1 VRDTALTEALRRLA
15 AEAATR
21 FSSLVAGGDEIPFDV
36 AEDEGPDS
44 LFYRYVPLTARYV
57 ADRTEEV
64 RSLPAFESARDAVV
78 EAGVAAPYLE
88 ARGRSVPE
96 DERVRADA
104 MLLAFVA
111 ALWDGSADFALD
123 IPRLDR
129 ALQSLDA
136 ETREIEQSDL
146 MIVPLV
152 GLRMKIAR
160 LDLPIGVRIVRAKD
174 IEAPIEAMRSEGMN
188 REPWEP
194 QFIAVAEQ
202 GPESEEPA
210 EALRQLRDLISV
222 MRLFKEGGLGL
233 GPYAF
238 VPTGEDS
245 WRRLATGAAPTR
257 SGGYDLSEAEAED
270 LARLASELEVRPGP
284 RGSLAWAI
292 RRFEMGCERPSAVD
306 GLSDHLLALQAV
318 LEGEG
323 PVGASLP
330 MRVAALIAEPEDRPQ
345 TSRRLED
352 IQLLERALITGA
364 PAEELDLEE
373 DTVAG
378 HAAWLEE
385 ALRAIL
391 RSAALGAHGADI
403 GAAAD
408 ETLIAAGLIAGE
420 VSEEQM
426 GSGAE
431 WDLVADDEDFEDANG
446 EEEIR
451 VTDERDELLES
462 EARAAS
468 GEEIRVIA
476 AVQADDPPV
485 AEEQAEAEH
494 DDEPVPQADGD
505 EQGTVGR
512 DWLGDVERADGATLE
527 WPAAEID
534 EPAPG
539 ERERIDTPRVRH
551 LFPVP
556 EDADWEV
563 RELDYD
569 RRETANGR

>member
-1 VRDTALTEALRRLA
+1 
-15 AEAATR
+15 
-21 FSSLVAGGDEIPFDV
+21 
-36 AEDEGPDS
+36 
-44 LFYRYVPLTARYV
+44 
-57 ADRTEEV
+57 
-64 RSLPAFESARDAVV
+64 
-78 EAGVAAPYLE
+78 
-88 ARGRSVPE
+88 
-96 DERVRADA
+96 
-104 MLLAFVA
+104 
-111 ALWDGSADFALD
+111 
-123 IPRLDR
+123 
-129 ALQSLDA
+129 
-136 ETREIEQSDL
+136 
-146 MIVPLV
+146 
-152 GLRMKIAR
+152 MKIAR

-194 QFIAVAEQ
+194 QFLAVAEQ

-222 MRLFKEGGLGL
+222 MRLFKEGGVGL

-270 LARLASELEVRPGP
+270 LAKLASELEVRPDP

-352 IQLLERALITGA
+352 ILLLERALITGA
-364 PAEELDLEE
+364 PAEELDLE
-373 DTVAG
+373 DTVAD

-431 WDLVADDEDFEDANG
+431 WDLVADDDDFEDANG

-451 VTDERDELLES
+451 VTDERDEMLES

-476 AVQADDPPV
+476 AVQADDAPV
-485 AEEQAEAEH
+485 AEEQAEAER
-494 DDEPVPQADGD
+494 DEEPVPQADGD

-563 RELDYD
+563 RELNYD
-569 RRETANGR
+569 RRKTANGR